1 MDIRSLV
8 ISIRDN
14 LIGEW
19 IDLPSKKIVVYSLY
33 EYQGKINLNFIDLNL
48 LTIISFI
55 L

>member
-14 LIGEW
+14 LIREW
-19 IDLPSKKIVVYSLY
+19 IDLPSEKIVYNLY
-33 EYQGKINLNFIDLNL
+33 EYQGKINLNL

>member
-14 LIGEW
+14 LIREW
-19 IDLPSKKIVVYSLY
+19 IDLPSKKIVVYNLY
-33 EYQGKINLNFIDLNL
+33 EYQGKINLNL